1 MSVPTKIDTWQMV
14 EPGKLERTSIDVPEL
29 KPGEVLVKV
38 AGCGVC
44 HTDVGYFYDGVPTV
58 NKPPLTWDTSKRNNS
73 GGDAS
78 LIGKEVIIPAV
89 MPCNNCDICA
99 SGRGNRCLKQRCPAT
114 AWVFTA
120 DLHPIF
126 RFRQKISFY

>member
-14 EPGKLERTSIDVPEL
+14 EPGKLERTTIDVPEL

-58 NKPPLTWDTSKRNNS
+58 QKPP
-73 GGDAS
+73 
-78 LIGKEVIIPAV
+78 
-89 MPCNNCDICA
+89 
-99 SGRGNRCLKQRCPAT
+99 
-114 AWVFTA
+114 
-120 DLHPIF
+120 
-126 RFRQKISFY
+126 